1 MGEESKGGTGGVGP
15 AVSMGSLGGD
25 VARDEVQDCVD
36 LVFISWR
43 LLLRAFYIAR
53 YTTVLG
59 VFGLFSMIHIIP
71 TRNTNNG
78 MAAARQNLTGISA
91 DRTLAEALLFRPR
104 RGRSEDPN
112 SRQFTRSA
120 TGSHIHRFCTRNTH
134 IAKQRSIRS
143 SPGTTEAQTTALH
156 S

>member
-1 MGEESKGGTGGVGP
+1 MRRPGLHFLAFAPPG
-15 AVSMGSLGGD
+15 
-25 VARDEVQDCVD
+25 
-36 LVFISWR
+36 
-43 LLLRAFYIAR
+43 FYIAR

-59 VFGLFSMIHIIP
+59 VFGLFSMIHIIS
-71 TRNTNNG
+71 TKNTNNA
-78 MAAARQNLTGISA
+78 MAARQNLTGISA

-143 SPGTTEAQTTALH
+143 SPGTAFRRPLRFTFIMDTINDNTSRVEPYKPEAYFRLP
-156 S
+156 